1 MTKHQKSNNSTQAT
15 KQFSV
20 RQMLRSALVVGVVSG
35 FACPAMGQTELT
47 LPSFPEDATS
57 LALPVAQDL
66 SLPPAFTEPKA
77 VGPSTSKRVASLLGL
92 KKLAPTSPAAC
103 ALPAFPSTQ
112 PTLLPQSSPT
122 EQLSNA
128 SAPSIFRSTSTK
140 AGDSQ
145 TLHNDDSIALASADE
160 SLSQIEI
167 PPTLSTQ
174 PALASDEL
182 SEEETSEAES
192 LDVSLSE
199 LSRESSESLTDTLI
213 DIEIP
218 KGSEEQQATTTQQ
231 NLSDVPR
238 VTTQLDQ
245 TPVLLQQRAPELVKR
260 LPAMQLHIGG
270 GRGAQSTIS
279 DSVQPASAPTS
290 YSMSDADEDNQEDA
304 TESESEVTEA
314 PKTKKT
320 LNVRIEGE
328 PVQVVPRSAA
338 ASEAIVTPQKQLSF
352 DPVGLRSGVGSPTA
366 STPAANTPA
375 ANTPAVSTPAV
386 STAAVSKPAVSL
398 PAVNLPAISSSSTIQ
413 SVSSQS
419 ASIQSI
425 SGQSSGAKAQTDKG
439 FDQPPTIGERLEVG
453 LHESINVESKQPI
466 SGLSVEHPE
475 LCQVLKSGERSLS
488 VVGLKAGQTR
498 VALFTTSASG
508 ERKIEIR
515 EVIIA
520 GTENRQADMK
530 SLATEISKSVRRMYP
545 NSRIEVIAEEDGL
558 AVQGYAGS
566 EAEAKKIIGLI
577 RKTSLQPVVD
587 RLATY
592 K

>member
-1 MTKHQKSNNSTQAT
+1 MTKHQKSNNSTQIA
-15 KQFSV
+15 KQFTV
-20 RQMLRSALVVGVVSG
+20 RQMLRSALVVGVVYG
-35 FACPAMGQTELT
+35 FASPALAQSELT
-47 LPSFPEDATS
+47 LPSFPEDATT
-57 LALPVAQDL
+57 LAVPVAQDF
-66 SLPPAFTEPKA
+66 SLPPAFIVQK
-77 VGPSTSKRVASLLGL
+77 VGPSASQRFASLLGL
-92 KKLAPTSPAAC
+92 KKLAPTSPTVN

-112 PTLLPQSSPT
+112 PTLLPQPSAT
-122 EQLSNA
+122 EQLSNT
-128 SAPSIFRSTSTK
+128 STPSIFRSISSK

-145 TLHNDDSIALASADE
+145 TLHNADLIALASADE
-160 SLSQIEI
+160 SLSQIAI
-167 PPTLSTQ
+167 PSTLTTQ
-174 PALASDEL
+174 SVDAGAEPSGE
-182 SEEETSEAES
+182 ES
-192 LDVSLSE
+192 LDISLSE
-199 LSRESSESLTDTLI
+199 LATQTNESLSDTLI
-213 DIEIP
+213 DVDIP
-218 KGSEEQQATTTQQ
+218 KNSVDEPAATTQQ

-238 VTTQLDQ
+238 VTIQLDQ
-245 TPVLLQQRAPELVKR
+245 SPVLLQQRAPELVKR
-260 LPAMQLHIGG
+260 SPAMQLHIGANV
-270 GRGAQSTIS
+270 GAKSTFS
-279 DSVQPASAPTS
+279 DAVQPVSATTN
-290 YSMSDADEDNQEDA
+290 YSMSDAEEDNEEDA
-304 TESESEVTEA
+304 VEPEPKTTEA
-314 PKTKKT
+314 PKAKKT

-352 DPVGLRSGVGSPTA
+352 DPVGLSSGAGSPTV
-366 STPAANTPA
+366 SSPTVSKPTVNLPAVNL
-375 ANTPAVSTPAV
+375 PAVSSPAI
-386 STAAVSKPAVSL
+386 SSPAVSKPTVNL

-419 ASIQSI
+419 VSSQSV
-425 SGQSSGAKAQTDKG
+425 SSQSSGAKTPIDKG

-498 VALFTTSASG
+498 VALFTTSTAG

-530 SLATEISKSVRRMYP
+530 SLATEIGKSVRQMYP